1 MEKMNDKIQWH
12 PGFYGAAELE
22 LVRNKEELE
31 FEREYNLSKEP
42 LRVDLLIVKKRENVE
57 IENEIGRIFKKFNV
71 LEYKSPDDGMT
82 IDDYFKTVGYACLYK
97 GLGETVNAVPAEE
110 LTVSLFR
117 ETYPREMME
126 ALEKL
131 GAVIEEKFPGIYYVS
146 EIGPFNTQVV
156 VTGQLSRES
165 HSSLRVLSKNVQE
178 EDVRRFILDS
188 EQLNTPGDRHNVD
201 AVLQVSV
208 SANQTVYKKLKEGV
222 AMCEALRELMKDEI
236 EAEVALGVAQGEA
249 RGMARGK
256 AQGAQNATITL
267 IRALMDSSEI
277 DVKEAMVRLQIPA
290 DKRDELEEKV
300 ISYR

>member
-1 MEKMNDKIQWH
+1 MKKESDKILWH
-12 PGFYGAAELE
+12 LGVYGAAELE
-22 LVRNKEELE
+22 LVRNKDELE

-126 ALEKL
+126 GLEKL
-131 GAVIEEKFPGIYYVS
+131 GAVIEEKFPGIYYVRG
-146 EIGPFNTQVV
+146 IGPFNTQVV

-201 AVLQVSV
+201 VVLQVSV
-208 SANQTVYKKLKEGV
+208 SANQTVYQKLKEGV

-236 EAEVALGVAQGEA
+236 EAEVARGVAEGEA
-249 RGMARGK
+249 RGEVRGT
-256 AQGAQNATITL
+256 QNTTITL

-277 DVKEAMVRLQIPA
+277 DVKEAMVRLQIPV
-290 DKRDELEEKV
+290 DKREELEQKIV
-300 ISYR
+300 SLR